1 MKVLKDWK
9 NLLNINNIIFKENE
23 LLSKYTSWGIGG
35 PAKVF
40 ILPRNKKELINTLE
54 ILRKGS
60 IKWKV
65 IGNGSNILA
74 PDEGYDGAIIS
85 LRNGFNQYSVKN
97 TLVTAGAGFSLIH
110 LANIAAKHG
119 LSGLEFAAG
128 IPGTVGGAVSINAG
142 AHGSDISKILQEA
155 EVLLENGEVERWTVV
170 DFKFDYRSSILHKE
184 KAIVIDS
191 IFKLETGNTEKIISD
206 MVNNKE
212 RRIKTQPFNL
222 PSAGSVFRNPNNDYS
237 GRLIEE
243 LGLKGYRIGDA
254 QISTIH
260 SNFIVNIGN
269 ATSKDILALINYI
282 KEKVYEKYNIELITE
297 VELIGDEK

>member
-1 MKVLKDWK
+1 
-9 NLLNINNIIFKENE
+9 
-23 LLSKYTSWGIGG
+23 
-35 PAKVF
+35 
-40 ILPRNKKELINTLE
+40 
-54 ILRKGS
+54 
-60 IKWKV
+60 
-65 IGNGSNILA
+65 
-74 PDEGYDGAIIS
+74 
-85 LRNGFNQYSVKN
+85 
-97 TLVTAGAGFSLIH
+97 
-110 LANIAAKHG
+110 
-119 LSGLEFAAG
+119 
-128 IPGTVGGAVSINAG
+128 
-142 AHGSDISKILQEA
+142 
-155 EVLLENGEVERWTVV
+155 
-170 DFKFDYRSSILHKE
+170 
-184 KAIVIDS
+184 
-191 IFKLETGNTEKIISD
+191 

-254 QISTIH
+254 QISSIH